1 VKYSAAKLLS
11 DFDDHL
17 RAERTQS
24 DHTRAAYRRDLTQF
38 FNYLTGDW
46 SGRIPCQLTGEADQQ
61 VNVKSIGTADIR
73 GFLAYLT
80 ESGVT
85 RRTVLRKLSALRTF
99 FRYLFR
105 EGMVDEIPAVRSR
118 SLRPGDRVPR
128 VLSYDETGALMDGDE
143 APGMSLSA
151 RDRAILELL
160 YSSGLRVGE
169 LVSLRMG
176 DYDPRERVVRV
187 RGKGGKERE
196 VPVGK
201 PAADAIAGYLE
212 ERDEAWRAQAGRG
225 HDRSDQTDRSGGG
238 DPDGHPL
245 FLSDRGKPLNA
256 RAVQRMIGR
265 WTAAHGIPGVTPH
278 TLRHTF
284 ATHLLDGGADLR
296 AIQDLLGHAS
306 VRTTQKYTHVTI
318 DRLKSA
324 YNRAHPRQA
333 GKKGPSPP
341 GRGSR

>member
-1 VKYSAAKLLS
+1 MLS

-17 RAERTQS
+17 RAERTES
-24 DHTRAAYRRDLTQF
+24 EHTRAAYRRDLTQF
-38 FNYLTGDW
+38 FNYLAGDW
-46 SGRIPCQLTGEADQQ
+46 SGKIPCRFTGGEIPEID
-61 VNVKSIGTADIR
+61 VRSIGTGEIR

-105 EGMVDEIPAVRSR
+105 EGLVEEIPAVRSR

-128 VLSYDETGALMDGDE
+128 VLSHDETGSLMDDDDV
-143 APGMSLSA
+143 PGMVLSA
-151 RDRAILELL
+151 RDRAVLELL

-169 LVSLRMG
+169 LVSLRIG

-201 PAADAIAGYLE
+201 QAAAAIAGYLE
-212 ERDEAWRAQAGRG
+212 EREEVGRARGRG
-225 HDRSDQTDRSGGG
+225 NPRSDQSDTSDQSDRRDRGERAGRSRRG
-238 DPDGHPL
+238 DPDREPL

-324 YNRAHPRQA
+324 YDRAHPRQA
-333 GKKGPSPP
+333 GKK
-341 GRGSR
+341 